1 MVRKGWTSVEVP
13 DGWYQVIRGKR
24 PPSVQWPRA
33 GSQQHARQTGK
44 PALESRKPPKTG
56 SQSASRQR
64 VNPDQ
69 LRAAA
74 SARIQRIQASLG
86 ALQSEDIEERQAL
99 LSALEKAERQ
109 EVPPME
115 KQILATEECLARAKK
130 RLLQHDATIAA
141 TREALQKAEHDKEVD
156 VQGVDGEDLLK
167 KLKRQVAVPTLL
179 TLPAADPVGEAQLH
193 MVVDLQR
200 QLQHGTPVVPT
211 HGVSA
216 VPSSISSFRIRKR
229 EDHVPATEHE
239 VEWMAVKKR

>member
-1 MVRKGWTSVEVP
+1 MEQVTARHNRCILKSRADFRQAAGALVELISAGSLAHTSNSFGSSHLGSRLKPVFAHAGQESYFLLFVRRRSTMVRKGWTSVEVP
-13 DGWYQVIRGKR
+13 DGWLQVIRGKR

-99 LSALEKAERQ
+99 LSALEKAKRQ

-156 VQGVDGEDLLK
+156 VQGVDGEDL
-167 KLKRQVAVPTLL
+167 RN
-179 TLPAADPVGEAQLH
+179 
-193 MVVDLQR
+193 
-200 QLQHGTPVVPT
+200 
-211 HGVSA
+211 
-216 VPSSISSFRIRKR
+216 
-229 EDHVPATEHE
+229 
-239 VEWMAVKKR
+239 